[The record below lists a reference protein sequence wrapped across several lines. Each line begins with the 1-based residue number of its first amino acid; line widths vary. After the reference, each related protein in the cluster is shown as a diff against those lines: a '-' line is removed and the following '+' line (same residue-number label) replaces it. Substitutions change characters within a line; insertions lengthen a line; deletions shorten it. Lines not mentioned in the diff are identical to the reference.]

1 MSSSL
6 PLQARVCEIL
16 SYASHWKQLSLLSHS
31 VMSDSL
37 WPHGLQHARLPCPSL
52 SPWCCSDSC
61 PLSWWCYLN
70 ILSCHFLLLL
80 PSVFPSIRV
89 FSNESALPIRWP
101 KYWSFG
107 FCSSPSNEYSGL
119 ISFRIAWFDLCVVQ
133 GTLNSLLQ
141 YHSSKT
147 SVLWCSAFFM
157 VQLSHPYVTTEKT
170 VAWTIWTFVGKVMS
184 LLLNTP
190 I

>member
-1 MSSSL
+1 MSKWF
-6 PLQARVCEIL
+6 CCF
-16 SYASHWKQLSLLSHS
+16 S
-31 VMSDSL
+31 VAKSVWLCYPMNCS
-37 WPHGLQHARLPCPSL
+37 LPCPSL

-119 ISFRIAWFDLCVVQ
+119 ISFRIAWFGLLAVQ
-133 GTLNSLLQ
+133 GTLKSLLPGEVGGLIQ
-141 YHSSKT
+141 NYTGIHWG
-147 SVLWCSAFFM
+147 VRGPA
-157 VQLSHPYVTTEKT
+157 QLRKGLMQNSCCGLNMNFPNVCWILT
-170 VAWTIWTFVGKVMS
+170 VKA
-184 LLLNTP
+184 
-190 I
+190 